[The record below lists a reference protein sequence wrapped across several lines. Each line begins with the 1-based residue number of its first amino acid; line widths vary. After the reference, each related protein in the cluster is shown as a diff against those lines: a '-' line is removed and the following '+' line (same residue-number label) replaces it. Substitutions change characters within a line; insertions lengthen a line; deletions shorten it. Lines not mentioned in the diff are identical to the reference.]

1 MAGVIRLHFST
12 FGLHLIMAP
21 TCLTMGDGALLRLWR
36 WLRRESRRAWQG
48 GEGERRGERGGRG
61 GGGGKGGGGREGEG
75 GREKDGQCVEI
86 KGNNYKYFQ
95 QDTQ

>member
-1 MAGVIRLHFST
+1 MVEEGVSESLAG
-12 FGLHLIMAP
+12 
-21 TCLTMGDGALLRLWR
+21 
-36 WLRRESRRAWQG
+36 
-48 GEGERRGERGGRG
+48 RRGGKKEGKRGESGR
-61 GGGGKGGGGREGEG
+61 GGREGEG